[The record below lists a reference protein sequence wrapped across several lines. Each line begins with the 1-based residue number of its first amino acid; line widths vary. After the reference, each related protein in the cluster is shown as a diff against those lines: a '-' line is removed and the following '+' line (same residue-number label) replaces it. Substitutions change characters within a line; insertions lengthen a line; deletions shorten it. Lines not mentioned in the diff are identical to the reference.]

1 MTTTTRDDVRVG
13 PISWTVRV
21 ADAVRE
27 IMSQRRWLLLPIPL
41 AVGNLAV
48 YRGPYPIFGGYLTVY
63 LLLAVVIVA
72 NLGLLRYRNTIA
84 WIGPV
89 ALVVVA
95 LAGGLLEAA
104 LPQGVMI
111 VLPYLAVATAARR
124 YAGWGMWPVFAAG
137 VIALGLSRIGA
148 RDSAVS
154 LLAELGILAAI
165 AGWSFARRTR
175 IDRLEQM
182 ELALARE
189 QTARE
194 EHARAAALDERARI
208 AREMHDVLAHSLSAL
223 SLNLQGARLM
233 LTRDG
238 ASQEAISQVERAQKL
253 AADGLAEARRA
264 VSALREDTVPAARSI
279 ADLVASH
286 RLETGTLAEFTLTGA
301 QRDLSGPADAT
312 LYRTAQEAL
321 SNSRKHA
328 PGAPIQVELNY
339 LADRVELT
347 VTDDQG
353 RKPAHGPSG
362 GYGLIGMRERAELI
376 GGQLELGPTE
386 TGWRV
391 HLVVPS

>member
-1 MTTTTRDDVRVG
+1 MQHPRTLRV
-13 PISWTVRV
+13 S
-21 ADAVRE
+21 DAVRHT
-27 IMSQRRWLLLPIPL
+27 MSQRTWLLLPIPL
-41 AVGNLAV
+41 VIGNLISF
-48 YRGPYPIFGGYLTVY
+48 RGPYPIFGSYASVY
-63 LLLAVVIVA
+63 LLAAAVLVA
-72 NLGLLRYRNTIA
+72 NIALLRYRNTVA
-84 WIGPV
+84 WIGPASLIV
-89 ALVVVA
+89 IAA
-95 LAGGLLEAA
+95 GGGLLN
-104 LPQGVMI
+104 GVVPGGVLI
-111 VLPYLAVATAARR
+111 VLPYLAAATAARR
-124 YAGWGMWPVFAAG
+124 YAGIGMWLV
-137 VIALGLSRIGA
+137 
-148 RDSAVS
+148 
-154 LLAELGILAAI
+154 LAASAI
-165 AGWSFARRTR
+165 AMFLSGLGHPGIGIGLAGEIGVLTAVTGWSFARRSR
-175 IDRLEQM
+175 MDRLEQV

-238 ASQEAISQVERAQKL
+238 ASEEAIGQVERAQKL

-279 ADLVASH
+279 ADLVTST
-286 RLETGTLAEFTLTGA
+286 RLETGTPTEFTLTGIP
-301 QRDLSGPADAT
+301 RNLSGSAEAT

-321 SNSRKHA
+321 SNARKHA
-328 PGAPIQVELNY
+328 QGASVAVELSY
-339 LADRVELT
+339 PPDRVELT

-353 RKPAHGPSG
+353 RRPSRGAAG

-376 GGQLELGPTE
+376 GGELEIGPTD

>member
-1 MTTTTRDDVRVG
+1 MITTTRDDGWVTQQ
-13 PISWTVRV
+13 SWPARFGS
-21 ADAVRE
+21 AVLE

-41 AVGNLAV
+41 VLGNLLV
-48 YRGPYPIFGGYLTVY
+48 YRGPYPVAGGYLTTY
-63 LLLAVVIVA
+63 LLAAVVIAA
-72 NLGLLRYRNTIA
+72 NIVLLRYRTVNV

-89 ALVVVA
+89 AWSITALCGGV
-95 LAGGLLEAA
+95 LAGTVPTHVL
-104 LPQGVMI
+104 I
-111 VLPYLAVATAARR
+111 VLPYLAVASAARR
-124 YAGWGMWPVFAAG
+124 YTGWWMCVVLAAG
-137 VIALGLSRIGA
+137 ALALVASKLRSGDVGLSLI
-148 RDSAVS
+148 
-154 LLAELGILAAI
+154 AELGILAAVS
-165 AGWSFARRTR
+165 GWSFARRTR
-175 IDRLEQM
+175 MDRLEQM

-238 ASQEAISQVERAQKL
+238 ASQEAISQVERAQRL

-279 ADLVASH
+279 ADLVTAS
-286 RLETGTLAEFTLTGA
+286 RLETGTPIEFALAGTP
-301 QRDLSGPADAT
+301 RNLSGPADAT

-321 SNSRKHA
+321 SNARKHA
-328 PGAPIQVELNY
+328 AGAPVQVELSY
-339 LADRVELT
+339 QADRVELT

-353 RKPAHGPSG
+353 RRPTHGPAG

-376 GGQLELGPTE
+376 GGVLELGPTE